1 MNQTISEA
9 SAFAEL
15 VRKMALSILRANN
28 EGRYEEAT
36 DITLSLLGQATERKR
51 ELLEATNEE
60 DNDPTHYD
68 LKTLFTDNDGE
79 KNNLYRDE

>member
-15 VRKMALSILRANN
+15 VRRMALGILRANN

-51 ELLEATNEE
+51 ELLEVTSEE
-60 DNDPTHYD
+60 DKDPARYD
-68 LKTLFTDNDGE
+68 LKTLFTENDGE
-79 KNNLYRDE
+79 NNSPYLGE